1 MTPAQPPEHVLTA
14 EALLPHRHLG
24 VLLVGSAAS
33 LLPHLEHLPP
43 LLTSGAFAMVLWRAL
58 IQWRSGLE
66 PPRALLMVLMVAG
79 LAAVIVSHQTPFSRD
94 AGVSVLA
101 VFLGLK
107 LLETHDL
114 RDAQVVSYLCFFLV
128 LTAFMF
134 DQSPLTAGLA
144 LLALWLLLGA
154 LIGFHAEARGIG
166 GTLRDA
172 ASMLVQAAPVMVIL
186 FVLFPRVSTPLWG
199 LGTTTAR
206 GVTGLSDTMRPGSIG
221 ELSLSDAIVL
231 RARFTGAVPPR
242 TSLYWR
248 GPVMEQFDGTA
259 WSADDAALME
269 PGDVRIVSNEQ
280 SFDYEVTVEPH
291 DQTWVFA
298 LELPSAAPPDTRY
311 RPDFRLSAREPVTR
325 RMRYRVKSSL
335 QYQALQ
341 NAPPRTLRRL
351 TRLPPGSNPRVTALA
366 RNWIAEGLTGQ
377 AFVSRAIEFFARQ
390 GLTYTLTPPVATTAD
405 TADAF
410 LFDSRAGFCEHFASA
425 FTLLMR
431 AGGIPARVVTGYQ
444 GGEINP
450 VDNYLEVRQDDAH
463 AWAEVL
469 LDGEWQRVDP
479 TAIAQPLR
487 IEQGMARA
495 VPAGDPVPFLEQPA
509 FAHLARWRH
518 RWDALG
524 NSWNQYV
531 LGFDRTRQSDLMQAL
546 GLEDIDP
553 AARAALMMSAI
564 GIALALA
571 VLPLFLPLFLRRTR
585 LTSRTDPTQRLWLR
599 FCTRMAR
606 AGLNR
611 APSEGAES
619 FTQRIA
625 LVRPDLAREVTR
637 VSEVYNELRYGAA
650 PVNPERLRELRLCIA
665 RVRP

>member
-1 MTPAQPPEHVLTA
+1 MNTA
-14 EALLPHRHLG
+14 PLVQNGMAADTWLPDRHLG
-24 VLLVGSAAS
+24 VLLAGAGAS
-33 LLPHLEHLPP
+33 LLPHLGHLPP
-43 LLTSGAFAMVLWRAL
+43 VLAASAGAMVLWRAL
-58 IQWRSGLE
+58 IQWRPHLT
-66 PPRALLMVLMVAG
+66 PPRLLLTMLMAVG
-79 LAAVIVSHQTPFSRD
+79 LAGVVFSHQTLLNRD
-94 AGVSVLA
+94 AGISVLA

-107 LLETHDL
+107 LLETRDL
-114 RDAQVVSYLCFFLV
+114 RDAQVVTYLCFFLV

-134 DQSPLTAGLA
+134 DQSPLVAGLSI
-144 LLALWLLLGA
+144 LALWLLLGA
-154 LIGFHAEARGIG
+154 LIGFHAEARAIG

-172 ASMLVQAAPVMVIL
+172 AIMLVQAAPVMVIL

-199 LGTTTAR
+199 LGTTTGH

-242 TSLYWR
+242 ASLYWR

-259 WSADDAALME
+259 WSADDSSLLE
-269 PGDVRIVSNEQ
+269 PGDVRVRSDER
-280 SFDYEVTVEPH
+280 SFDYEVTLEPH
-291 DQTWVFA
+291 DQTWMFA
-298 LELPSAAPPDTRY
+298 LELPKAAPADTRY
-311 RPDFRLSAREPVTR
+311 RPDFRLAAREPITR
-325 RMRYRVKSSL
+325 RIRYRVSSSL
-335 QYQALQ
+335 HHEALQ

-351 TRLPPGSNPRVTALA
+351 TRLPGGSNPRIAALA
-366 RNWIAEGLTGQ
+366 RTWNAEGISGQ

-390 GLTYTLTPPVATTAD
+390 GLVYTLAPPLATTAD

-425 FTLLMR
+425 FTILMR

-463 AWAEVL
+463 AWSEVL
-469 LDGEWQRVDP
+469 LEGAWQRVDP

-495 VPAGDPVPFLEQPA
+495 VPVGDPVPLLGQPA

-524 NSWNQYV
+524 NGWNQYV
-531 LGFDRTRQSDLMQAL
+531 LGFDRTRQGDLMEAL
-546 GLEDIDP
+546 GLDGIDH
-553 AARAALMMSAI
+553 ATRGLLMMGSI
-564 GIALALA
+564 GVALALS
-571 VLPLFLPLFLRRTR
+571 VLPLALPMLLPLLRLRAR
-585 LTSRTDPTQRLWLR
+585 SDPAQRLWRR
-599 FCTRMAR
+599 FCARMAR

-611 APSEGAES
+611 APSEGAEA
-619 FTQRIA
+619 FTARIA
-625 LVRPDLAREVTR
+625 RTRPDLASEVTR
-637 VSEVYNELRYGAA
+637 VGQVYNELRYGAA